1 MDLSDGAWAV
11 VGLIATGLLGVW
23 MEVIRRGGNKRTDE
37 IMAQTK
43 PIANGFAN
51 NVVALLN
58 EVSAQLHTVKKD
70 IEETKENI
78 AQVKGSQVD
87 LHRRLD
93 GHLED
98 HQPKMRRKFFGL
110 R

>member
-1 MDLSDGAWAV
+1 MDLSDGAWSV

-23 MEVIRRGGNKRTDE
+23 MEVIRRGSNRRTDE
-37 IMAQTK
+37 IMVQTK

-51 NVVALLN
+51 EVRNLLSDVVKDLQ
-58 EVSAQLHTVKKD
+58 VVQKD
-70 IEETKENI
+70 IHETKEDI

-93 GHLED
+93 SHLES
-98 HQPKMRRKFFGL
+98 HPPKLRRKFFG
-110 R
+110 